1 MSTLRV
7 DKIKGRTGTTVTIPD
22 SQNLAVTGNVTVS
35 GQQNFASGA
44 QLNLQGENINSGT
57 RGQILYYDTNGE
69 IAKLALGATGAV
81 LQSDGTD
88 VTWGNIAG
96 STSVY
101 YVSPAG
107 TDAAGRG
114 GSIDAAF
121 KTVKYA
127 CGAIG
132 TPTATQPAV
141 IYVKGGTYE
150 EVQLP
155 IVVPQ
160 YTTIAG
166 DSLRAT
172 IIKPKSGQTDSGGTT
187 LNVNSTLFRLSN
199 ATIIQDLVLDGMTG
213 YTAGSPAYAPEN
225 ATVKGTYFALNS
237 ASAITDKSPYIY
249 NVTSFGDGATGA
261 VVDGSLHATG
271 NKTMLFHTYTCI
283 HNDGLGIWCHSNG
296 AAELISVFTYFNQ
309 VGIAGTSGAEIRV
322 LNSSNSYGEYGVY
335 SAGYDATETTNN
347 GVAKGSMLTY
357 TNVLTTEF
365 TLGEQITGSNSTATA
380 YVANVQS
387 EPKVVYIVG
396 KSGSFQANETVT
408 GSTSGATAT
417 LAAASFD
424 TNSTGRVLVTTFGTS
439 PSPGDSLEFGST
451 DGNAYQIQT
460 VSSVTANSVDYHILI
475 TATSRPTPIP
485 DSTVA
490 KTRKRFSLVR
500 LTGHDFAK
508 VGTGDKTTTNW
519 PGEPT
524 QPADQADQIITNST
538 DPGRVY
544 HVSTDEDG
552 NFYVGDY
559 FKVDQATGNVTLDAS
574 AFNLKG
580 LQTLQLGAIGGLIGA
595 TINEFSTDTTLSQN
609 SDSKVPTQAAIRAFV
624 ASQITAQD
632 VDFSA
637 DSGTG
642 AVDLDSQVF
651 VINGTANEVNTSA
664 SNNTL
669 TIGLPQDVTIGQDL
683 TVTRNAVITGNL
695 TVNGT
700 TVTNA
705 TTNTTITD
713 NLIELN
719 SGAGSNANDCGI
731 LIERGST
738 GDNAI
743 IAWDESAD
751 KFVVGTTTATNT
763 DTGNLTIAAADLQA
777 ANITAGNTSVTRLI
791 TGEVIEKVNID
802 SGAGPSGTLGVDLA
816 TNAVHYYSG
825 NAAGD
830 WTFNFRGDGSTT
842 LASMMATGESITVG
856 QVVTNGGT
864 AYKITGLQIDGTNLW
879 SNVNWAGGAA
889 PSAGNASSKDVYSFT
904 FIRTGS
910 CASDWVIL
918 GSLTNYKA

>member
-22 SQNLAVTGNVTVS
+22 SQNLAVTGNITVS
-35 GQQNFASGA
+35 GQQNFAAGA
-44 QLNLQGENINSGT
+44 QLNLQGENVNTGT
-57 RGQILYYDTNGE
+57 RGDILYYDSTGQ
-69 IAKLALGATGAV
+69 IAKLTLGATGAV
-81 LQSDGTD
+81 LQSDGSD

-101 YVSPAG
+101 YVSPNG

-199 ATIIQDLVLDGMTG
+199 GTIVQDLVLDGMTG

-261 VVDGSLHATG
+261 VVDGSLHSTG

-296 AAELISVFTYFNQ
+296 AAELISIFTYFCQ
-309 VGIAGTSGAEIRV
+309 VGVAGTSGAEIRV

-357 TNVLTTEF
+357 TNVLTGEF
-365 TLGEQITGSNSTATA
+365 TLGEQITGGTSGATA

-387 EPKVVYIVG
+387 EPKVIYIVG
-396 KSGSFQANETVT
+396 KSGSFQANEVVT
-408 GSTSGATAT
+408 GGTSSTTAT

-424 TNSTGRVLVTTFGTS
+424 TNSTGRVLVTTFATS
-439 PSPGDSLEFGST
+439 PDPGDSLEFGST

-460 VSSVTANSVDYHILI
+460 VSTVTANSVDYKILI

-524 QPADQADQIITNST
+524 QPPDQADQIITNST

-595 TINEFSTDTTLSQN
+595 TINEFSTDQTLAQN
-609 SDSKVPTQAAIRAFV
+609 SDDKVPTQKAVKTYI
-624 ASQITAQD
+624 ASQLGTQD
-632 VDFSA
+632 LDFSA

-642 AVDLDSQVF
+642 DVDLDSEVF
-651 VINGTANEVNTSA
+651 VVNGTANEVNTTA

-669 TIGLPQDVTIGQDL
+669 TIGLPNDVTIGQDL

-705 TTNTTITD
+705 TTNTTIAD

-719 SGAGSNANDCGI
+719 SGAASNANDCGI

-751 KFVVGTTTATNT
+751 KFVLGTTTATNT

-777 ANITAGNTSVTRLI
+777 GNISVTRLI

-802 SGAGPSGTLGVDLA
+802 SGAGPSGTLAVDLA
-816 TNAVHYYSG
+816 DFAVHFYSG
-825 NAAGD
+825 NAGGD
-830 WTFNFRGDGSTT
+830 WTFNFRGNGTTT
-842 LASMMATGESITVG
+842 LASMLTTGESITVG

-879 SNVNWAGGAA
+879 ANVNWAGGSA

-910 CASDWVIL
+910 GASDWTIL
-918 GSLTNYKA
+918 GSMTNYKA

>member
-57 RGQILYYDTNGE
+57 RGQILYYDSNGE
-69 IAKLALGATGAV
+69 IAKLAIGATGAV

-132 TPTATQPAV
+132 TPTAVQPAV

-199 ATIIQDLVLDGMTG
+199 ATIVQDLVLDGMTG

-237 ASAITDKSPYIY
+237 ASPITDKSPYIY

-271 NKTMLFHTYTCI
+271 NKTMLFHTYTTI
-283 HNDGLGIWCHSNG
+283 HNDGLGVWCHSNG
-296 AAELISVFTYFNQ
+296 AAELISIFTYFCQ
-309 VGIAGTSGAEIRV
+309 VGVAATSGAVIRV

-365 TLGEQITGSNSTATA
+365 TLGEQITGATSGATA

-387 EPKVVYIVG
+387 EPKVIYIVG

-408 GSTSGATAT
+408 GGTSSTTAT

-424 TNSTGRVLVTTFGTS
+424 TNSTGRVLVTTFATS
-439 PSPGDSLEFGST
+439 PDPGDSLEFGST

-460 VSSVTANSVDYHILI
+460 VSSVTANSIDYHVLI

-485 DSTVA
+485 DTTVA

-524 QPADQADQIITNST
+524 QPPDQADQIVVNST

-595 TINEFSTDTTLSQN
+595 TINEFSTDTTLAQN
-609 SDSKVPTQAAIRAFV
+609 SDEKVPTQKAVKTYI

-637 DSGTG
+637 DAGTG

-651 VINGTANEVNTSA
+651 VVSGTANEVSTSA
-664 SNNTL
+664 SGNTL
-669 TIGLPQDVTIGQDL
+669 TIGLPNDVTIGQDL

-705 TTNTTITD
+705 TTNTTIAD

-802 SGAGPSGTLGVDLA
+802 SGSGPSGTVSVDLA
-816 TNAVHYYSG
+816 NFAVHYFSG
-825 NAAGD
+825 NTGGD

-842 LASMMATGESITVG
+842 LASMMATGESLTVG
-856 QVVTNGGT
+856 QIVSQGGT

-904 FIRTGS
+904 FVRTGS
-910 CASDWVIL
+910 GASDWVIL
-918 GSLTNYKA
+918 GSMTNYKA

>member
-57 RGQILYYDTNGE
+57 RGQILYYDSNGE
-69 IAKLALGATGAV
+69 IAKLAIGATGAV

-132 TPTATQPAV
+132 TPTAVQPAV

-199 ATIIQDLVLDGMTG
+199 ATIVQDLVLDGMTG

-237 ASAITDKSPYIY
+237 ASPITDKSPYIY

-271 NKTMLFHTYTCI
+271 NKTMLFHTYTTI
-283 HNDGLGIWCHSNG
+283 HNDGLGVWCHSNG
-296 AAELISVFTYFNQ
+296 AAELISIFTYFCQ
-309 VGIAGTSGAEIRV
+309 VGVAATSGAVIRV

-365 TLGEQITGSNSTATA
+365 TLGEQITGATSGATA

-387 EPKVVYIVG
+387 EPKVIYIVG

-408 GSTSGATAT
+408 GGTSSTTAT

-424 TNSTGRVLVTTFGTS
+424 TNSTGRVLVTTFATS
-439 PSPGDSLEFGST
+439 PDPGDSLEFGST

-460 VSSVTANSVDYHILI
+460 VSSVTANSIDYHVLI

-485 DSTVA
+485 DTTVA

-524 QPADQADQIITNST
+524 QPPDQADQIVVNST

-595 TINEFSTDTTLSQN
+595 TINEFSTDTTLAQN
-609 SDSKVPTQAAIRAFV
+609 SDEKVPTQKAVKTYI

-637 DSGTG
+637 DAGTG

-651 VINGTANEVNTSA
+651 VVSGTANEVSTSA
-664 SNNTL
+664 SGNTL
-669 TIGLPQDVTIGQDL
+669 TIGLPNDVTIGQDL

-705 TTNTTITD
+705 TTNTTIAD

-802 SGAGPSGTLGVDLA
+802 SGSGPSGTVSVDLA
-816 TNAVHYYSG
+816 NFAVHYFSG
-825 NAAGD
+825 NTGGD

-842 LASMMATGESITVG
+842 LASMMATGESLTVG
-856 QVVTNGGT
+856 QIVTNGGT
-864 AYKITGLQIDGTNLW
+864 AYKVTGLQIDGTNLW

-904 FIRTGS
+904 FVRTGS
-910 CASDWVIL
+910 GASDWVIL
-918 GSLTNYKA
+918 GSMTNYKA

>member
-22 SQNLAVTGNVTVS
+22 SQNLAVTGNVTVTGTQS
-35 GQQNFASGA
+35 FAAGA
-44 QLNLQGENINSGT
+44 SLSLQGENVNSGT
-57 RGQILYYDTNGE
+57 RGDILYYDSNGR
-69 IAKLALGATGAV
+69 IAKLAIGATGAV

-88 VTWGNIAG
+88 VSWGNIAG
-96 STSVY
+96 STAVY
-101 YVSPAG
+101 YVSPNG

-127 CGAIG
+127 CANIG

-141 IYVKGGTYE
+141 IFVKGGTYE
-150 EVQLP
+150 EEQLP

-172 IIKPKSGQTDSGGTT
+172 IIKPKSGLTDSGGTT
-187 LNVNSTLFRLSN
+187 LNVHSTLFRLSN
-199 ATIIQDLVLDGMTG
+199 GTIVQDLVLDGMTG
-213 YTAGSPAYAPEN
+213 YIPGSPAYAPES

-237 ASAITDKSPYIY
+237 ASPITDKSPYIY
-249 NVTSFGDGATGA
+249 NVTSFGEGATGA
-261 VVDGSLHATG
+261 VIDGSLHNTG
-271 NKTMLFHTYTCI
+271 NKTMLFHTYTTI
-283 HNDGLGIWCHSNG
+283 HNDGVGVWCHSNG
-296 AAELISVFTYFNQ
+296 AAELISVFTYYCQ
-309 VGIAGTSGAEIRV
+309 VGIAATSGAVIRV

-335 SAGYDATETTNN
+335 SGGFDATETTNN
-347 GVAKGSMLTY
+347 GIAKGSMLTY

-365 TLGEQITGSNSTATA
+365 TLGEQIIGQTSGATA

-387 EPKVVYIVG
+387 EPKVIYIVS
-396 KSGSFQANETVT
+396 KSGAFQANEVVT
-408 GSTSGATAT
+408 GSISNTTAT

-424 TNSTGRVLVTTFGTS
+424 TNSTGRVLVTTFATS
-439 PSPGDSLEFGST
+439 PDPGDSLEFGST

-460 VSSVTANSVDYHILI
+460 VSSVTANGVDYHILI

-508 VGTGDKTTTNW
+508 VGTGDKITTNW
-519 PGEPT
+519 PGQPT
-524 QPADQADQIITNST
+524 QPPDQADQIVTTST

-651 VINGTANEVNTSA
+651 VINGTNNEIETTA
-664 SNNTL
+664 SSNTL
-669 TIGLPQDVTIGQDL
+669 TIGLPNDVTIGNDL
-683 TVTRNAVITGNL
+683 TVTRNVEITGNL

-719 SGAGSNANDCGI
+719 SGASSNANDCGI

-751 KFVVGTTTATNT
+751 QFVLGTTTATAS
-763 DTGNLTIAAADLQA
+763 DTGNLTIANANLAV
-777 ANITAGNTSVTRLI
+777 ANINGGNITTTRLI

-802 SGAGPSGTLGVDLA
+802 SGAGPSGTLPVDLA
-816 TNAVHYYSG
+816 NNAVHYYSG
-825 NAAGD
+825 NAGGD

-842 LASMMATGESITVG
+842 LASMMAVGESLTVG

-879 SNVNWAGGAA
+879 SNVNWAGGSA
-889 PSAGNASSKDVYSFT
+889 PSGGNASSKDVYSFT

-910 CASDWVIL
+910 GASDWLIL
-918 GSLTNYKA
+918 ASLTNYKA

>member
-365 TLGEQITGSNSTATA
+365 TLGEQITGSNSSATA

-387 EPKVVYIVG
+387 EPKVIYIVG

-595 TINEFSTDTTLSQN
+595 TINEFSTDTTLAQN
-609 SDSKVPTQAAIRAFV
+609 SDEKVPTQKAVKTYV
-624 ASQITAQD
+624 ASQLTAQD

-683 TVTRNAVITGNL
+683 TVNRNAVITGNL

-842 LASMMATGESITVG
+842 LASMMATGESLTVG
-856 QVVTNGGT
+856 QIVSQGGT

-904 FIRTGS
+904 FVRTGS
-910 CASDWVIL
+910 GASDWIIL
-918 GSLTNYKA
+918 GSMTNYKA

>member
-7 DKIKGRTGTTVTIPD
+7 DNIKGRTGTTVTIPD
-22 SQNLAVTGNVTVS
+22 SQNLAVTGGLTVTGS
-35 GQQNFASGA
+35 QSFAAGA

-57 RGQILYYDTNGE
+57 RGQILYYDSNGE

-141 IYVKGGTYE
+141 LYVKGGTYE
-150 EVQLP
+150 EEQLP

-187 LNVNSTLFRLSN
+187 LNVHSTLFRLSN
-199 ATIIQDLVLDGMTG
+199 ATIVQDLVLDGMTG

-237 ASAITDKSPYIY
+237 ASPITDKSPYIY

-271 NKTMLFHTYTCI
+271 NKTMLFHTYTTI
-283 HNDGLGIWCHSNG
+283 HNDGLGVWCHSNG
-296 AAELISVFTYFNQ
+296 AAELISIFTYFCQ
-309 VGIAGTSGAEIRV
+309 VGVAATSGAVIRV

-365 TLGEQITGSNSTATA
+365 TLGEQITGATSGATA

-387 EPKVVYIVG
+387 EPKVIYIVG

-408 GSTSGATAT
+408 GGASSTTAT

-424 TNSTGRVLVTTFGTS
+424 TNSTGRVLVTTFATS
-439 PSPGDSLEFGST
+439 PDPGDSLEFGST

-460 VSSVTANSVDYHILI
+460 VSSVTANSVDYHVLI

-485 DSTVA
+485 DTTVA

-524 QPADQADQIITNST
+524 QPADQADQIVVNST

-595 TINEFSTDTTLSQN
+595 TINEFSTDTTLAQN
-609 SDSKVPTQAAIRAFV
+609 SDEKVPTQRAV
-624 ASQITAQD
+624 KTYIASQITAQD

-637 DSGTG
+637 DAGTG

-651 VINGTANEVNTSA
+651 VVSGTANEVSTSA
-664 SNNTL
+664 SGNTL
-669 TIGLPQDVTIGQDL
+669 TIGLPNDVTIGQDL

-705 TTNTTITD
+705 TTNTTIAD

-743 IAWDESAD
+743 IAWDESAEG
-751 KFVVGTTTATNT
+751 FVVGTTTATNT

-802 SGAGPSGTLGVDLA
+802 SGSGPSGTLGVDLA
-816 TNAVHYYSG
+816 NFAVHYYSG
-825 NAAGD
+825 NAGGD

-842 LASMMATGESITVG
+842 LASMMATGESLTIG
-856 QVVTNGGT
+856 SIVTQGGT

-879 SNVNWAGGAA
+879 SNINWAGGAA
-889 PSAGNASSKDVYSFT
+889 PSEGTASSKDVYSFT
-904 FIRTGS
+904 FVRTGS
-910 CASDWVIL
+910 GASDWVIL
-918 GSLTNYKA
+918 GSMTNYKA

>member
-1 MSTLRV
+1 MATLRV
-7 DKIKGRTGTTVTIPD
+7 EKIKGRTGTTVTIPD

-35 GQQNFASGA
+35 GQQNFAAGA
-44 QLNLQGENINSGT
+44 QLNLQGENVNTGT
-57 RGQILYYDTNGE
+57 RGQILYYDSNGE
-69 IAKLALGATGAV
+69 IAKLAIGATGAV

-101 YVSPAG
+101 YVSPNG

-199 ATIIQDLVLDGMTG
+199 ATIVQDLVLDGMTG

-261 VVDGSLHATG
+261 VVDGSLHGSG

-365 TLGEQITGSNSTATA
+365 TLGEQITGSNSSATA

-408 GSTSGATAT
+408 GATSGTTAT

-524 QPADQADQIITNST
+524 QPSDQADQIITNST

-609 SDSKVPTQAAIRAFV
+609 SDEKVPTQKAVKTYV

-669 TIGLPQDVTIGQDL
+669 TIGLPDDVTIGQDL

-705 TTNTTITD
+705 TTNTTIAD

-802 SGAGPSGTLGVDLA
+802 SGSGPSGTLGVDLA
-816 TNAVHYYSG
+816 NFAVHYYSG

-842 LASMMATGESITVG
+842 LASMMATGESLTVG
-856 QVVTNGGT
+856 QIVSQGGT

-889 PSAGNASSKDVYSFT
+889 PSEGNASSKDVYSFT
-904 FIRTGS
+904 FVRTGS
-910 CASDWVIL
+910 GASDWIIL
-918 GSLTNYKA
+918 GSMTNYKA

>member
-365 TLGEQITGSNSTATA
+365 TLGEQITGSNSSATA

-396 KSGSFQANETVT
+396 KSGSFQANATVT

-595 TINEFSTDTTLSQN
+595 TINEFSTDTTLAQN
-609 SDSKVPTQAAIRAFV
+609 SDEKVPTQKAVKTYV
-624 ASQITAQD
+624 ASQLTAQD

-683 TVTRNAVITGNL
+683 TVNRNAVITGNL

-842 LASMMATGESITVG
+842 LASMMATGESLTVG
-856 QVVTNGGT
+856 QIVSQGGT

-904 FIRTGS
+904 FVRTGS
-910 CASDWVIL
+910 GASDWIIL
-918 GSLTNYKA
+918 GSMTNYKA